1 MRQSNVTVLLMIRMH
16 WPEGVRSRQHVAL
29 NLALNGV
36 SPCYR
41 LCMHF
46 IVRMGTSRIF
56 HLDAVL
62 IEGVVSGGGCVC
74 ECEETSLF
82 SISRCTLLAC
92 PAQTLCK
99 SITASLTLS
108 IGVKQLGYLP
118 QSQLTRPL
126 YPTPFDGTNLWR
138 MLCLWIE
145 QNLTS
150 FTLVL
155 LSTVLIEAPNML
167 VAATVGNKE

>member
-1 MRQSNVTVLLMIRMH
+1 MTEQRYSPIDDQNALARGCEKQTARSFELSFERCQSVL
-16 WPEGVRSRQHVAL
+16 P
-29 NLALNGV
+29 
-36 SPCYR
+36 

-46 IVRMGTSRIF
+46 IVQIGTSRIF
-56 HLDAVL
+56 HLDAVFF
-62 IEGVVSGGGCVC
+62 EVVVSGRGYVC

-82 SISRCTLLAC
+82 SISRCSLLAC